1 MRLWSIHPDLLDR
14 AALVAGWRE
23 GLLAQKVLRGLTTGY
38 RSHPQLERFRELPD
52 PVAGIATWLHGLADA
67 ADVRG
72 YRFDRTRVV
81 LPAGGERLD
90 LTDGQLA
97 LEWQHLRAK
106 VAARD
111 PQWLARLDQHEAP
124 GPHAHPQP
132 LSPAKPHPH
141 PHPHPHPMFDL
152 VPGPVAPWER
162 APHPEA

>member
-23 GLLAQKVLRGLTTGY
+23 GLLAQKVLRGLTSGY
-38 RSHPQLERFRELPD
+38 RNHPQLERFRELPD

-67 ADVRG
+67 ADARG
-72 YRFDRTRVV
+72 YKFDRTRVV
-81 LPAGGERLD
+81 LPAGTERLA

-97 LEWQHLRAK
+97 LEWEHLRAK

-111 PQWLARLDQHEAP
+111 PQWLAQLDQRDAP
-124 GPHAHPQP
+124 GPGPEPHAHTQP
-132 LSPAKPHPH
+132 LPHAN

-162 APHPEA
+162 APRPEA